1 MQIKQIKIGD
11 IVIPNN
17 IFLAPLAGYTD
28 YCFRNPQ
35 LDLGIGLSFTEL
47 TSAKGIVYK
56 SRGNASLLSL
66 GDKDLYDK
74 TAVQLFGSEPYYLR
88 KACEDPQLEKF
99 KIVDINMGCPVPKV
113 YKNGEGSALL
123 KNINLAEDIVKE
135 CVKSGKTITIKIRTG
150 QKEGDDVA
158 CDFAKMAE
166 NSGAKLITI
175 HGRVREKY
183 YSGEV
188 DFQAIEKAKKSVSI
202 PVIANGGIFTVNDAN
217 EIMCKTGADGVMIAR
232 GAIENPFLV
241 SELLGLKPNLT
252 LKKFVLTHLANM
264 EEAYGEY
271 KSAVWFRKFIPY
283 YFKSKKNF
291 KEIKLKMQST
301 ESVGELRKIIED
313 LPDNI

>member
-1 MQIKQIKIGD
+1 MLIKQIRIGE
-11 IVIPNN
+11 IVTPNN
-17 IFLAPLAGYTD
+17 VFLAPLAGYTD

-35 LDLGIGLSFTEL
+35 LNLGIGLSFTEL
-47 TSAKGIVYK
+47 TSAKGIVFN

-66 GDKDLYDK
+66 GGEDLYDK
-74 TAVQLFGSEPYYLR
+74 TAVQLFGSDPYYLR
-88 KACEDPQLEKF
+88 KACEDSQLEKF

-123 KNINLAEDIVKE
+123 KNISLAEEIVKE

-158 CDFAKMAE
+158 EDFAKMAE

-175 HGRVREKY
+175 HGRVRDKY
-183 YSGEV
+183 YSGPV
-188 DFQAIEKAKKSVSI
+188 DFNAIEKAKRAVSI
-202 PVIANGGIFTVNDAN
+202 PVIANGGIFTIKDAD
-217 EIMCKTGADGVMIAR
+217 EIMDKTGADGVMLAR

-241 SELLGLKPNLT
+241 SELLGITPNLT
-252 LKKFVLTHLANM
+252 LKEFILCHLSNM
-264 EEAYGEY
+264 EEAYGEH

-291 KEIKLKMQST
+291 KEIKLKMQAT
-301 ESVGELRKIIED
+301 EKVEELKKIIED
-313 LPDNI
+313 LPENL